1 MAQYTELSGR
11 VALVTGACRGIGLA
25 IARALSGQGCAV
37 AMCDVADSDAMAV
50 ACEEVA
56 QFGGQARAYRCDVR
70 DSEAVGKTVDSVL
83 ADLGGLHLLINNAGV
98 TADGV
103 IWKLTDEQWCNVLS
117 VNLAGTFKMMR
128 AVAPVFRSQTWGRIV
143 NISSINALR
152 GKFGQANYAA
162 SKAGVIGLTLSAAR
176 EFARE
181 GITVNAIAPGFIETD
196 MTAELPED
204 IVGKAREESL
214 LGRLGQPGDVASTVL
229 FFCSD
234 GAAHITGTV
243 LRVDGGQGL

>member
-1 MAQYTELSGR
+1 M
-11 VALVTGACRGIGLA
+11 VTGACRGIGLA
-25 IARALSGQGCAV
+25 MAKALSGQGCAV
-37 AMCDVADSDAMAV
+37 AMLDVADAPAMAV

-56 QFGGQARAYRCDVR
+56 AQGGQARGYPCDVR
-70 DSEAVGKTVDSVL
+70 DTKTVEQTVKAVL
-83 ADLGGLHLLINNAGV
+83 GDLGGLHVLVNNAGV

-103 IWKLTDEQWCNVLS
+103 LWKLTDQQWCQVLG

-128 AVAPVFRSQTWGRIV
+128 AVAPIFRGQKWGRIV

-176 EFARE
+176 ELARDK
-181 GITVNAIAPGFIETD
+181 ITVNAIAPGFIETD

-204 IVGKAREESL
+204 IVQKARDENL
-214 LGRLGQPGDVASTVL
+214 LGRLGQPGDVAATML
-229 FFCSD
+229 FLCSD

-243 LRVDGGQGL
+243 QRVDGGQCL